1 MKCFLRARH
10 VPCTISYY
18 GWGDRGTCHV
28 GIAEG
33 GRGCGTWILSC
44 SGPWQRGEHGSGRGE
59 SQAGR
64 PWEKR
69 GHRAWPQARTTLPSL
84 TSCGAAL
91 LPRPA
96 RFPSLAEAV
105 GGTPP
110 AQTPPW
116 ARSSAFAWLLGRAAS
131 LAPRRGGLEGER
143 RTEKQI
149 RGWGLARSRP
159 ALTARAPTLC
169 CLPASTSFSAEWV
182 PPPQLPS
189 LRAGRRHGVRTALS
203 LGWGDGCCCEK

>member
-1 MKCFLRARH
+1 MRDVDPVVFRPVAERRTRLWAWR
-10 VPCTISYY
+10 VPGRETLGEAGTQSLATSQDHPPIPHLL
-18 GWGDRGTCHV
+18 WGCP
-28 GIAEG
+28 APPP
-33 GRGCGTWILSC
+33 
-44 SGPWQRGEHGSGRGE
+44 GPVPQLGGSG
-59 SQAGR
+59 
-64 PWEKR
+64 
-69 GHRAWPQARTTLPSL
+69 
-84 TSCGAAL
+84 
-91 LPRPA
+91 
-96 RFPSLAEAV
+96 
-105 GGTPP
+105 GGDPP